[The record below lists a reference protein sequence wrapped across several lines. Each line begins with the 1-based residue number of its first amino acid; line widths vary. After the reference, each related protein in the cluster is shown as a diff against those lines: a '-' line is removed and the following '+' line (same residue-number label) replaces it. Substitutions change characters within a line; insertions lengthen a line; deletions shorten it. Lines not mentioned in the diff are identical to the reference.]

1 MKTVD
6 IVSSADAT
14 LHLTRAILLY
24 QSSGGYNH
32 VYASSHPIDIDA
44 SNPTR
49 RVIGAGAPMQRA
61 DLIDIAAA
69 IHTQTAHAG
78 FVPENLLYTSP
89 NLMAWWVPAAVRV
102 TWFKTTSPEIG
113 SVHGPAAHPA
123 LVFVAGQ
130 GGWHVFALRESARPT
145 PDTALYH
152 SPHFNVNDSGRICT
166 GNVQVPDNLGAEAMA
181 GYETAFFRSHFT
193 HTNRQKPRAVRGK
206 GGLTALWASQLA
218 NPDAAAMQRALAPAK
233 ETLRTVIKRIT
244 HSRNDD

>member
-6 IVSSADAT
+6 IISSADAT

-24 QSSGGYNH
+24 QSSGGYSH

-44 SNPTR
+44 SNPER
-49 RVIGAGAPMQRA
+49 RCIGAGTPMQRA
-61 DLIDIAAA
+61 DLISFAAA

-78 FVPENLLYTSP
+78 FLPSNLLYTSP
-89 NLMAWWVPAAVRV
+89 NLMAWLVPAAVRT
-102 TWFKTTSPEIG
+102 TWFKTNCAQIG
-113 SVHGPAAHPA
+113 NAHGLAAHPA
-123 LVFVAGQ
+123 LVFFAGR

-145 PDTALYH
+145 PDTSLYH
-152 SPHFNVNDSGRICT
+152 APHFNVNDSGRICT
-166 GNVQVPDNLGAEAMA
+166 GNVQIPDNLGAEAMA
-181 GYETAFFRSHFT
+181 GYENAFFRSHFT

-218 NPDAAAMQRALAPAK
+218 SPDADAMQRALVPAK
-233 ETLRTVIKRIT
+233 ETLRTVIERIT